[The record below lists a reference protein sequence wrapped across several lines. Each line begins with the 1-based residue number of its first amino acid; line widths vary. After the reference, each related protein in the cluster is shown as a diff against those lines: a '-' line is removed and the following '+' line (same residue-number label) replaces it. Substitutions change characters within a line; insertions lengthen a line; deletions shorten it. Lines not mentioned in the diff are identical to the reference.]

1 MEPNEF
7 VQALDQGGQIPA
19 MVGEVARN
27 KALAILLGKAKVVDT
42 DGKTIDLKE
51 FAAVVSE
58 PDDAIDEHEGHD
70 HDDHEGHNH

>member
-1 MEPNEF
+1 
-7 VQALDQGGQIPA
+7 

-42 DGKTIDLKE
+42 DGKTVDLKE

-58 PDDAIDEHEGHD
+58 PEDVVDGHEGHD
-70 HDDHEGHNH
+70 HGDHEGHSH